1 MTAPAVHQFVPMLTE
16 RDATGAHTLLLQA
29 ALRRAGWQSEI
40 FTQVTHPDTAD
51 RTIQM
56 EEFPS
61 RASGSD
67 VLIYQ
72 FAVASPIA
80 DFLLGRPEAVVLD
93 YHNVTPPRFFQGWD
107 QGTVSQL
114 VVAREELSRLCPRVA
129 LGLADSAYNERDLTA
144 AGCRR
149 TAILPVLVD
158 LARCAGSPDPA
169 VGAALERTAG
179 DGIPDWLFIGRLVPS
194 KAQHRLVMA
203 LWAHHQ
209 LFGPARLHLIGS
221 SGCDGYADALT
232 TLIDELGM
240 APWVDLVGG
249 APDTVMAAHLRHAD
263 VYVSLSQH
271 EGFGVPLLEAMAAGL
286 PVVALGAAA
295 VPETVEDA
303 ALVLPRN
310 DPAYVATAVHRA
322 TADPTV
328 RAHLVERGAA
338 RAGRCDLQT
347 NLARAVD
354 TIATVAGPPRRAG
367 AEAAP

>member
-1 MTAPAVHQFVPMLTE
+1 MLTE

-51 RTIQM
+51 RSIQM
-56 EEFPS
+56 EEFPAV
-61 RASGSD
+61 ASGSD

-80 DFLLGRPEAVVLD
+80 EFLLGRPEALILD

-114 VVAREELSRLCPRVA
+114 VVAREELSRLCPRVT
-129 LGLADSAYNERDLTA
+129 LGLADSAYNQRDLVA
-144 AGCRR
+144 AGCPR
-149 TAILPVLVD
+149 TAVLPVLVD
-158 LARCAGSPDPA
+158 LQRCTDAPDPVVSA
-169 VGAALERTAG
+169 TLERAAA
-179 DGIPDWLFIGRLVPS
+179 DGVPNWLFIGRLVPS
-194 KAQHRLVMA
+194 KCQHRLVMA

-221 SGCDGYADALT
+221 SGCDGYADALVA
-232 TLIDELGM
+232 LVDELGM
-240 APWVDLVGG
+240 APWVELVGG
-249 APDTVMAAHLRHAD
+249 APDPVMAAHLRHAD

-286 PVVALGAAA
+286 PVVALGAGA

-303 ALVLPRN
+303 ALVLRHH
-310 DPAYVATAVHRA
+310 DPAYVATAVHRV
-322 TADPTV
+322 TADRRV
-328 RAHLVERGAA
+328 RAHLVEHGSA
-338 RAGRCDLQT
+338 RAGRADLAS
-347 NLARAVD
+347 NLRRAVD
-354 TIATVAGPPRRAG
+354 VIATVAGRPPHAG
-367 AEAAP
+367 KAPYAGGLTEAEPVKG